1 MVSNFYKDRTY
12 LGYLLIDHFDRLH
25 YFPLKFK
32 FPTPCEFL
40 KAQRLIAV
48 NDNNNNNNNNKNL
61 AQFSTPP

>member
-32 FPTPCEFL
+32 FPAPCEFL

-48 NDNNNNNNNNKNL
+48 NDNNNNNNKNL
-61 AQFSTPP
+61 VQFSNPP

>member
-32 FPTPCEFL
+32 FPAPCEFL
-40 KAQRLIAV
+40 KAQRLID
-48 NDNNNNNNNNKNL
+48 NDNNHNKTL
-61 AQFSTPP
+61 VQFSNPP